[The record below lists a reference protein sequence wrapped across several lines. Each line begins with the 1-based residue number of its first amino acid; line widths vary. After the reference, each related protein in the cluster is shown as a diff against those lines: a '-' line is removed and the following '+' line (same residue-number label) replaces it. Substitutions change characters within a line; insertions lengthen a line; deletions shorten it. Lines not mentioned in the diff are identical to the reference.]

1 MIKPIVFALLSAQLL
16 SPAFAGEKT
25 YGDLDA
31 ICLGN
36 YDGDT
41 LTVDVPGVHPLLG
54 EKVSVRVRGI
64 DTPELHGTVGEAHVA
79 AVAAKIFVAN
89 SCPVGSAVSLGNV
102 GRDKYFRIDAD
113 VRCGDVNIAR
123 ELVGRG
129 LAHDNYEG
137 GKKAEW

>member
-1 MIKPIVFALLSAQLL
+1 MIKPVILTLLSAQLL

-31 ICLGN
+31 VCLGN

-41 LTVDVPGVHPLLG
+41 LTVDVPGVHPLVG
-54 EKVSVRVRGI
+54 EKISVRVRGV
-64 DTPELHGTVGEAHVA
+64 DTAELHGTTGNVREAA
-79 AVAAKIFVAN
+79 DAAKTFVAD
-89 SCPVGSAVSLGNV
+89 SCPIGSAVSLGNV

-123 ELVGRG
+123 ELVKRG

-137 GKKAEW
+137 GKKTEW

>member
-16 SPAFAGEKT
+16 SPAFAEEKT

-31 ICLGN
+31 VCPGN

-41 LTVDVPGVHPLLG
+41 LTVDVPGVHPLVG
-54 EKVSVRVRGI
+54 EKISVRVRGI
-64 DTPELHGTVGEAHVA
+64 DTPELRGTTGWVNDKADT
-79 AVAAKIFVAN
+79 AKKFVAD

-129 LAHDNYEG
+129 LARDNYKG